1 MVLTAND
8 IINGIDD
15 YKEIPIEAADDTVY
29 LRPLSKG
36 EWESTNK
43 IRQDSLGDYVTN
55 EKAKAVSRN
64 QRVSNIE
71 SQLKFNIGEN
81 SEADFKAQ
89 VEAIYL
95 SMNNEGYSEP
105 NTREQIKQFPSDV
118 FDEIYENVKRISG
131 ISDDAIV
138 TMEDDIDDFPEDG

>member
-15 YKEIPIEAADDTVY
+15 YKEIKIEAADDTVY

-138 TMEDDIDDFPEDG
+138 TMEDDIDDFPED

>member
-15 YKEIPIEAADDTVY
+15 YKEIKIEAADDTVY

-131 ISDDAIV
+131 VSDDTVV
-138 TMEDDIDDFPEDG
+138 TMEDDIDDFPED

>member
-1 MVLTAND
+1 MVLSASD
-8 IINGIDD
+8 IINGIED
-15 YKEIPIEAADDTVY
+15 YKEVKIESANDTVY

-55 EKAKAVSRN
+55 EKAKAVSRT
-64 QRVSNIE
+64 QRISNIE

-95 SMNNEGYSEP
+95 SMNNDAYTEE
-105 NTREQIKQFPSDV
+105 NTREQIKKFPTDV
-118 FDEIYENVKRISG
+118 FDEIYEKVKEISG
-131 ISDDAIV
+131 ISEQAIE
-138 TMEDDIDDFPEDG
+138 TMEDDVDEFPED

>member
-1 MVLTAND
+1 MVLSAQD

-15 YKEIPIEAADDTVY
+15 YKEVKIEAANDTVY

-55 EKAKAVSRN
+55 DKAKAVSRT
-64 QRVSNIE
+64 QRISNIE

-81 SEADFKAQ
+81 SEADLKAQ
-89 VEAIYL
+89 IEAIYL
-95 SMNNEGYSEP
+95 SMNNDGYE
-105 NTREQIKQFPSDV
+105 K
-118 FDEIYENVKRISG
+118 VKEISG
-131 ISDDAIV
+131 VSEEAV
-138 TMEDDIDDFPEDG
+138 ETMEDDVEEFPED

>member
-1 MVLTAND
+1 MVLSAQD

-15 YKEIPIEAADDTVY
+15 YKEVKIEAANDTVY

-55 EKAKAVSRN
+55 EKAKAVSRT
-64 QRVSNIE
+64 QRISNIE

-81 SEADFKAQ
+81 SEADLKAQ
-89 VEAIYL
+89 IEAIYL
-95 SMNNEGYSEP
+95 SMNNDGYTEE
-105 NTREQIKQFPSDV
+105 NTREQIKQFPPDV
-118 FDEIYENVKRISG
+118 FDEIYEKVKEISG
-131 ISDDAIV
+131 VSEEAV
-138 TMEDDIDDFPEDG
+138 ETMEDDVEEFPED